1 MVAGLLKNI
10 GGRKMFNKARK
21 ATATTVLT
29 VSILTSAT
37 MITANAATINYTV
50 KPGDTLSAIAK
61 KYRVS
66 LKKFRIC

>member
-1 MVAGLLKNI
+1 
-10 GGRKMFNKARK
+10 MFNKARK